1 MSLWSPADANF
12 EFLIDS
18 EVRRS
23 VSKMLTNFGI
33 GTPGDPITFAVIKNA
48 MDAIVDEVAYTV
60 IRTARSEIVKDVMD
74 YSAAICDAEGEMVAQ
89 AKTIAQHLGA
99 IPEAIAA
106 VQRTWSGRLQNGDA
120 VIMNDPYCGGM
131 HLPDVFMFF
140 PIFDG
145 TEILAWSVVIC
156 HHTDVG
162 GRVPGSNAADSTEIY
177 QEGLRIP
184 PLKLFHGGVID
195 ETLEAL
201 IGLNVRVPDRVIGDL
216 RAQYA
221 ACQVGAR
228 EIGRLVE
235 RYGAAQIR
243 AYLAALLDYAE
254 RMTRAEVATWP
265 QGTYRFTDH
274 IDSDGLSDE
283 PVPLAAALTVRSDG
297 TLKVDWEGSSKQVRA
312 AINSTLSFTK
322 SNTFLSVR
330 CALRGDIPNNA
341 GVFRCIEVTAPEGSV
356 LNPLPPAPVAARA
369 LTGYRV
375 VDVMFGALAQIV
387 PDIIPAAGEGGN
399 TVVCL
404 GGRHADNHPF
414 ILVDMISG
422 AWGGR
427 PDQDGI
433 DAITNPSQNLS
444 NTPVEV
450 LERQH
455 PVRIEEYGFVAD
467 SGGPGRFRGGLGL
480 RRSYRLLADEAVLQL
495 RADRLRFAPYGL
507 NGGEVG
513 GRAANWLGEG
523 KAMRAIP
530 GKVTTIMRRGELLTH
545 HQAGGGGHGDPFTRA
560 PEAVA
565 RDVWNGKVTV
575 AAARAHYGVA
585 VDASGVLDP
594 AETAKLRSGRTS
606 G

>member
-1 MSLWSPADANF
+1 MPDRDIPL
-12 EFLIDS
+12 
-18 EVRRS
+18 
-23 VSKMLTNFGI
+23 
-33 GTPGDPITFAVIKNA
+33 GDPIAFAVIKNA

-74 YSAAICDAEGEMVAQ
+74 YSAAICDAKGEMVAQ

-106 VQRTWSGRLQNGDA
+106 VQNKWSGRLQSGDA

-131 HLPDVFMFF
+131 HLPDIFMFF

-145 TEILAWSVVIC
+145 GDILAWSVVIC

-184 PLKLFHGGVID
+184 PLKLFHAGIID

-201 IGLNVRVPDRVIGDL
+201 IGLNVRVPGRVIGDL
-216 RAQYA
+216 HAQYA

-228 EIGRLVE
+228 EIARLVA
-235 RYGAAQIR
+235 RYGPAEIR
-243 AYLAALLDYAE
+243 AYLAGLLDYAE
-254 RMTRAEVATWP
+254 RMTRAEIATWP
-265 QGTYRFTDH
+265 AGTFRFTDY
-274 IDSDGLSDE
+274 IDSDGISAD
-283 PVPLAAALTVRSDG
+283 PVPLSVAVTVRGDG
-297 TLKVDWEGSSKQVRA
+297 TLKVDWQGSSPQVRA

-375 VDVMFGALAQIV
+375 VDTMFGALAQIV
-387 PDIIPAAGEGGN
+387 PHIIPAAGEGGN

-404 GGRHADNHPF
+404 GGRHPDNRPF

-422 AWGGR
+422 CWGGR

-433 DAITNPSQNLS
+433 DAITHPSQNLS

-455 PVRIEEYGFVAD
+455 PVRIEDYGLVQD

-507 NGGEVG
+507 GGGESG

-523 KAMRAIP
+523 EAQRAVS
-530 GKVTTIMRRGELLTH
+530 GKVTTTMRRGDLLTH
-545 HQAGGGGHGDPFTRA
+545 HQAGAGGHGDPLARD
-560 PEAVA
+560 PQAVA
-565 RDVWNGKVTV
+565 RDVWNGKVSV
-575 AAARAHYGVA
+575 AAARTHYGVA
-585 VDASGVLDP
+585 VDASGALDA
-594 AETAKLRSGRTS
+594 AETARLRTQETS
-606 G
+606 R

>member
-1 MSLWSPADANF
+1 MSEAASSFD
-12 EFLIDS
+12 
-18 EVRRS
+18 
-23 VSKMLTNFGI
+23 
-33 GTPGDPITFAVIKNA
+33 DPITFAVIKNA

-74 YSAAICDAEGEMVAQ
+74 YSAAICDAKGEMVAQ

-99 IPEAIAA
+99 IPEAMAA
-106 VQRTWSGRLQNGDA
+106 VQAKWSGRLHPGDA
-120 VIMNDPYCGGM
+120 VILNDPYSGGM
-131 HLPDVFMFF
+131 HLPDIFMFY

-184 PLKLFHGGVID
+184 PLKLFRAGVID

-201 IGLNVRVPDRVIGDL
+201 IRLNVRVPDTVFGDL
-216 RAQYA
+216 LAQYA
-221 ACQVGAR
+221 ACQAGAR
-228 EIGRLVE
+228 EMGRLVA
-235 RYGAAQIR
+235 RYGVKQMR
-243 AYLAALLDYAE
+243 VYMAALLDYAE
-254 RMTRAEVATWP
+254 RMARSEIATWP
-265 QGTYRFTDH
+265 QGTFRFTDY
-274 IDSDGLSDE
+274 IDSDGISDD
-283 PVPLAAALTVRSDG
+283 PVPLSVAITVHKDG
-297 TLKVDWEGSSKQVRA
+297 SLKVDWEGSSRQVRA

-341 GVFRCIEVTAPEGSV
+341 GVFRCIEVAAPMGSV
-356 LNPLPPAPVAARA
+356 LNPISPAPVAARA

-375 VDVMFGALAQIV
+375 MDTMFGALAQIV
-387 PDIIPAAGEGGN
+387 PDIMPAAGEGGN

-404 GGRHADNHPF
+404 GGRHADNRPF
-414 ILVDMISG
+414 IIVDMISG
-422 AWGGR
+422 CWGGR

-455 PVRIEEYGFVAD
+455 PVRIEDYALVAD
-467 SGGPGRFRGGLGL
+467 SGGAGRFRGGLGL

-495 RADRLRFAPYGL
+495 RADRLQFAPYGL
-507 NGGEVG
+507 AGGDPG
-513 GRAANWLGEG
+513 GLAGNWLGEG
-523 KAMRAIP
+523 NVMHSLP
-530 GKVTTIMRRGELLTH
+530 GKVTTIMRRGEVLTH
-545 HQAGGGGHGDPFTRA
+545 HQAGGGGHGDPFSRS
-560 PEAVA
+560 PEAVG
-565 RDVWNGKVTV
+565 RDVWNGKVTIS
-575 AAARAHYGVA
+575 AARERYGVSVDAAGA
-585 VDASGVLDP
+585 VDV
-594 AETAKLRSGRTS
+594 AETSLLRSRRKTK
-606 G
+606 